1 MELPFSADALNRH
14 LPTPLYDQLTNLIL
28 DAIRRGELR
37 PGDIL
42 PAEWLIAQDFR
53 VSKATVRRALDELTN
68 RGVLERFQGRGTFVA
83 LPRVSLGPTH
93 FESFSVQMMAR
104 GVRPSSRVL
113 EQRVVAAEDEI
124 AQKLSVTQ
132 GSRILRLRRIRLAD
146 EQPMGVQTAY
156 VPLEL
161 APGLENK
168 DFQRTSLYRVLK
180 EDYGLV
186 AAYAQ
191 ETHSAI
197 ALDSD
202 CGKLLGAAAGTPALS
217 SRRLTLLASRR
228 PMEFVY
234 SVMRGDRYEVFLE
247 LSANA
252 MGVVES
258 KRESL

>member
-1 MELPFSADALNRH
+1 MTLPFSPDALNRN
-14 LPTPLYDQLTNLIL
+14 LPTPLYDQLTIL
-28 DAIRRGELR
+28 LLESIRREELK
-37 PGDIL
+37 PGDLL
-42 PAEWLIAQDFR
+42 PAEWLIAQEFR
-53 VSKATVRRALDELTN
+53 VSKATVRRALDELAN
-68 RGVLERFQGRGTFVA
+68 RGILERFQGRGTFVA
-83 LPRVSLGPTH
+83 MPRVSLGPTH

-104 GVRPSSRVL
+104 GLRPSSRVL
-113 EQRVVAAEDEI
+113 EQRVVAAEGEI
-124 AQKLSVTQ
+124 AQKLGVAE

-146 EQPMGVQTAY
+146 EQPMGVQTAH

-161 APGLENK
+161 APGLENR
-168 DFQRTSLYRVLK
+168 DFQRTSLYRILK

-197 ALDSD
+197 ALESD
-202 CGKLLGAAAGTPALS
+202 WAKLLAASIGTPALS

-228 PMEFVY
+228 PMELVY

-252 MGVVES
+252 MGGE
-258 KRESL
+258 